1 MWSFLFRLISEV
13 LKEFA
18 HYDATRYPAL
28 LRYALSEFR
37 LCAVYLT
44 HARPDPGH
52 ETLSPPAPAKYCPAP
67 APDRAVEGGAGN
79 GL

>member
-1 MWSFLFRLISEV
+1 MWSFLFRLINEV

-28 LRYALSEFR
+28 LRYTLSEFR

-44 HARPDPGH
+44 HVHADLGYQ
-52 ETLSPPAPAKYCPAP
+52 TLYSSTSA
-67 APDRAVEGGAGN
+67 
-79 GL
+79 